1 LHGAGSGL
9 TPEEIKKLGEYLA
22 DPFEALTAENAGY
35 PLLKEILQK
44 TERLMAEGKLK
55 LKEDKMRKAKQAI
68 TEIVD
73 KNSLVD
79 LQKKCVEAKM
89 QKARVSTSTTIA
101 ETITE
106 MSRLQEH
113 VENIR
118 RKLERLESEEAN
130 LKRAIQETMKKIDS
144 HKSLVEKNVQAF
156 SGQEITVKVWG

>member
-1 LHGAGSGL
+1 
-9 TPEEIKKLGEYLA
+9 
-22 DPFEALTAENAGY
+22 
-35 PLLKEILQK
+35 
-44 TERLMAEGKLK
+44 
-55 LKEDKMRKAKQAI
+55 
-68 TEIVD
+68 
-73 KNSLVD
+73 
-79 LQKKCVEAKM
+79 
-89 QKARVSTSTTIA
+89 
-101 ETITE
+101 